1 MDFSNPTKSG
11 KRTRL
16 MPMTSGHTLP
26 SGGTNKKRKYEKP
39 RLIDL
44 QAAKETF
51 GKNVPGTNENTT
63 FAGPS

>member
-1 MDFSNPTKSG
+1 
-11 KRTRL
+11 